1 MDGQRLG
8 AHVLPIGLMMGLNAG
23 APAAGAGLQGLGG
36 FAAVAGEVPG
46 LFAGALQGVLGAA
59 PDGEGVGPEVGWD
72 LQQDPEA
79 GSDVFSDALFL
90 QSGEFAELPQQIA
103 GDWQLEA
110 GAAGGLGPQG
120 GEAVWRAS
128 TGQASGAEVGV
139 PSPAGGAGVDQG
151 GAGSGGSNGVLPGPL
166 GSALGAAVAA
176 GQGDGAAPPTQ
187 PVQTLLAAAPQTIA
201 DPDVPEFRIPAA
213 SGATDVDVMPVA
225 NAGRRWQSGL
235 PAELRAAVSNAPQA
249 PTVNTVQT
257 GARVDGPAAQLA
269 AEVPEPSRILV
280 PKRPVV
286 LPAAEAGAENQQQA
300 VDMQA
305 RLPALDARGIGQP
318 AVVQASQGVEAAVT
332 TGTGPAFKTQMNST
346 TAMTPE
352 FSAGS
357 ELGEPDDVELSS
369 RFVSRF
375 DVGRERAPG
384 WSAVAAP
391 QSPGGHA
398 GQAATAGAVAG
409 AVPSPQMPAALAS
422 ADAADVLLAAD
433 LEAGDFESQSFGSGD
448 LEDGVDL
455 AATVRGGNLQGAM
468 RTDSLQM
475 PNQAQS
481 GQVASQVAVEIA
493 RHLKNGQSSFQ
504 MRFDPPELG
513 RVDVRMKVAA
523 DGSVQAHLIVER
535 PETLDMFLRD
545 QRALERAL
553 ENAGLSANSGDL
565 QFSLKQDGD
574 QQMASG
580 DNGAGQGSANGQSSD
595 GPSDG
600 AETWR
605 EDDPENVQVHR
616 LRLAEQRG
624 GLDIKI

>member
-59 PDGEGVGPEVGWD
+59 PNGEGVGPEGGWD

-120 GEAVWRAS
+120 GEAVWLAS
-128 TGQASGAEVGV
+128 AGQASGAEVGV
-139 PSPAGGAGVDQG
+139 PSAAGGAGAGQG
-151 GAGSGGSNGVLPGPL
+151 GSDSGGSNGVLPGPL

-176 GQGDGAAPPTQ
+176 SQGDGAAPPTQ

-225 NAGRRWQSGL
+225 DVGRRWQSGL
-235 PAELRAAVSNAPQA
+235 PAELRAAVSNEPQA

-257 GARVDGPAAQLA
+257 AARVDGPAAQLA
-269 AEVPEPSRILV
+269 AEVSEPSGILV
-280 PKRPVV
+280 PKRPVA
-286 LPAAEAGAENQQQA
+286 LPAAETGAENQQQG
-300 VDMQA
+300 VDEQA
-305 RLPALDARGIGQP
+305 RLSALGAKSAGQLG
-318 AVVQASQGVEAAVT
+318 AVQASQGIEAAVA
-332 TGTGPAFKTQMNST
+332 TGTVPAFKGQMNST

-352 FSAGS
+352 FSTGS
-357 ELGEPDDVELSS
+357 ELGEPDDVEFSS

-375 DVGRERAPG
+375 DIGRERAPG
-384 WSAVAAP
+384 WSAAVKP
-391 QSPGGHA
+391 QIPA
-398 GQAATAGAVAG
+398 GQAAMTRAVNFTGAEAL
-409 AVPSPQMPAALAS
+409 PQMPAALAS
-422 ADAADVLLAAD
+422 ADAAERLLAAD
-433 LEAGDFESQSFGSGD
+433 LEAGDAEWQTLGAGD

-513 RVDVRMKVAA
+513 RVDVKMKVAA